1 MADRSALGMIG
12 LLLVAATVFVMAMGG
27 VVVSEHLNGRLH
39 VDDGFAA
46 VLPAAA
52 R

>member
-12 LLLVAATVFVMAMGG
+12 LLLVAATVFVMTVGT
-27 VVVSEHLNGRLH
+27 VVVSDHVNGRQHL
-39 VDDGFAA
+39 DDGFGV
-46 VLPAAA
+46 VLSTAA